1 VGVMCERQHLSR
13 RVGHLGFRQFEPL
26 HCGRNHAPCPSTAH
40 GRLHPSRLN
49 CVHCECAAPT
59 LRHDSSK
66 RLIRF
71 YPQRASVHVH
81 VRCVTPAPAPSR
93 VERRTSYTTE
103 VARSGDCGRCAT
115 LERKHSL
122 LAGSWGGAWRC
133 VCVYGVTGCT
143 ADSSRGALVA
153 LCTPVLLDRRG
164 RRGQRGS
171 QAPCT
176 PLSYFDAVMMRGL

>member
-1 VGVMCERQHLSR
+1 MRGAPVGVMCERQHLSR

-115 LERKHSL
+115 LTAGVEAHSSL
-122 LAGSWGGAWRC
+122 LAVVWCLGVC
-133 VCVYGVTGCT
+133 VCTVSQGAQLT
-143 ADSSRGALVA
+143 AAGGALVA
-153 LCTPVLLDRRG
+153 LCTPLLPTVRESIRG
-164 RRGQRGS
+164 
-171 QAPCT
+171 
-176 PLSYFDAVMMRGL
+176 